1 MVSGL
6 DGLLEDDRLLPVDSK
21 DPEALER
28 ALTKRW
34 DRNFTQTIQALSVD
48 HCDLLENGIKL
59 ACSRQKDIVAMG
71 TRLIE
76 KRMIQSNGHFRQAT
90 IETKNTFTN
99 PVALGKLG
107 LFVVD
112 AHKEHMESMGRKHK
126 YRELPLILASLCDVR
141 NSYMV
146 VGIPQNKRVSTR
158 KRKSIRSRISGRSS
172 ETAKAH
178 RG

>member
-1 MVSGL
+1 
-6 DGLLEDDRLLPVDSK
+6 
-21 DPEALER
+21 
-28 ALTKRW
+28 
-34 DRNFTQTIQALSVD
+34 
-48 HCDLLENGIKL
+48 
-59 ACSRQKDIVAMG
+59 MG

-90 IETKNTFTN
+90 IEQKNTFTN

-158 KRKSIRSRISGRSS
+158 KGNRFGHAFQEARTKVEARARHSGF
-172 ETAKAH
+172 ETAVIEIQRDDYDKFVTYLQSGL
-178 RG
+178 RS